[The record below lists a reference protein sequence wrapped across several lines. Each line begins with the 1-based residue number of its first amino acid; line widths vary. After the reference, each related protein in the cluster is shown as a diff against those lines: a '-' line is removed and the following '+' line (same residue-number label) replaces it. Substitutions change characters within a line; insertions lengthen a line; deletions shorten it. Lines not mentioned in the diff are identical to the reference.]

1 MVQSELEY
9 IVYDQEAPMKCRVIS
24 MENSSPHWHYEYE
37 IFFMLRGSLTVNME
51 NGSYRLEQGDIIL
64 INPCEIHA
72 MTLAEKGNICLT
84 LQFSSEIISEVY
96 KDTFYFILNTKLDIP
111 QKQLAAS
118 EFRCI
123 LAEMGLL
130 LFEKPGGYP
139 FIMKSHLYRFIGSLF
154 RHVRYQRNKPN
165 ETVLSSLDL
174 DEFDRIKQYI
184 KAHFKEEMKQDQLC
198 KALGVSRS
206 SLYRL
211 LKTSGSSSTKDLT
224 NYYRIEFAKTL
235 LNNSKMPVL
244 DIAIESGFESE
255 SSFYRIFKS
264 ITGVAPNQYRESP
277 APNKISI
284 GIQGYVDYP
293 IPEAISLLRAF
304 AGHHH

>member
-1 MVQSELEY
+1 
-9 IVYDQEAPMKCRVIS
+9 

-37 IFFMLRGSLTVNME
+37 IFFVLRGSLAVNME

-84 LQFSSEIISEVY
+84 LQFSPEIISEVY
-96 KDTFYFILNTKLDIP
+96 KDPFYFILNTKLDIP
-111 QKQLAAS
+111 QKQYAIF
-118 EFRCI
+118 EFRTN

-139 FIMKSHLYRFIGSLF
+139 FIMKSLLYKFIGSLF
-154 RHVRYQRNKPN
+154 KHTHYQRNKTA

-174 DEFDRIKQYI
+174 EEFDRIKQYI
-184 KAHFKEEMKQDQLC
+184 KIHFKEELKQDYLC

-224 NYYRIEFAKTL
+224 NYYRIEYAKSL
-235 LNNSKMPVL
+235 LASTKMSIL
-244 DIAIESGFESE
+244 DIATDSGFESE
-255 SSFYRIFKS
+255 SSFYRVFKTM
-264 ITGVAPNQYRESP
+264 TGVAPNQYRESP
-277 APNKISI
+277 SPKKIAL

-293 IPEAISLLRAF
+293 IPEAINLLSAF
-304 AGHHH
+304 LVQRSIEEP